1 MINTASEVNTSL
13 TLTVKG
19 PGAGL
24 PSPAD
29 LVLLK
34 NGAVD
39 TATAIT
45 FASVGIQD
53 LYNFTFVPASTGTYT
68 LHAFGDI
75 QARVEV
81 VTKSVYN
88 SLRDILDESIG
99 SWQWDKTTGGLVM
112 LRQDGATL
120 ATFTV
125 VDNLTTSSRER
136 IS

>member
-1 MINTASEVNTSL
+1 M
-13 TLTVKG
+13 
-19 PGAGL
+19 
-24 PSPAD
+24 
-29 LVLLK
+29 
-34 NGAVD
+34 
-39 TATAIT
+39 
-45 FASVGIQD
+45 
-53 LYNFTFVPASTGTYT
+53 
-68 LHAFGDI
+68 
-75 QARVEV
+75 EV